1 MSAVVHDLV
10 GEVAIVTGAAA
21 GVGQGIAVELA
32 RRGASVV
39 LTDIDAEAGESAV
52 EAIRQD
58 GGDATFVRADIRSAA
73 ELEAVLAT
81 ARSTYGEVT
90 IAVANAM
97 AGRGGGAIWEYTPED
112 AREIF
117 DVMVFGVFHTVQVL
131 GPALIET
138 TRSGRA
144 ARLLVVGSEHSL
156 GVPPYG
162 LAASAYTVAK
172 YTAIGIVDTARRD
185 FAGTGV
191 TATVLTP
198 SWVRTEKVLHLIRT
212 VPEMAQVIEPLAQNV
227 DVVASI
233 GVEGMLRGDYIAATN
248 PVVREFAMAH
258 AREVMTAVQAL
269 PAAPA
274 PADQSHHAHDGSGD
288 ASACPVVGH
297 S

>member
-97 AGRGGGAIWEYTPED
+97 AALAESMGATVVGYSFLVELEALDGRT
-112 AREIF
+112 
-117 DVMVFGVFHTVQVL
+117 VL
-131 GPALIET
+131 GEDRPVCSVL
-138 TRSGRA
+138 
-144 ARLLVVGSEHSL
+144 
-156 GVPPYG
+156 
-162 LAASAYTVAK
+162 K
-172 YTAIGIVDTARRD
+172 YER
-185 FAGTGV
+185 
-191 TATVLTP
+191 
-198 SWVRTEKVLHLIRT
+198 
-212 VPEMAQVIEPLAQNV
+212 
-227 DVVASI
+227 
-233 GVEGMLRGDYIAATN
+233 
-248 PVVREFAMAH
+248 
-258 AREVMTAVQAL
+258 
-269 PAAPA
+269 
-274 PADQSHHAHDGSGD
+274 
-288 ASACPVVGH
+288 
-297 S
+297 